1 MFLKLTIA
9 EEMISIGLI
18 ILIIAIIVFVII
30 VKMNAKT
37 KRNEKIKKSSQYFKN
52 EYKEYIEKTIKNSKF
67 STDIGEIEVKKALRQ
82 TKSFNDEF
90 QYYIGMLQVLG
101 EKGNIT
107 LYEAVTTIE
116 NEIRTTK
123 GPLFVPYIHFIFEIN
138 DVITNFSG
146 EIITVNALETET
158 LLSPAYALSNFLVD
172 KFGDPNDKKEF
183 ITGRDRI
190 NNTII
195 VIYNNVKR
203 VGFNESKDNGLYDE
217 IENIYNLWNKDKVRI
232 NYNGGKLL
240 LEILVSIEDV
250 YIESNHNDD
259 KLKDVNSIE
268 KTIKSLYKI
277 KDILINEK

>member
-195 VIYNNVKR
+195 VIYNNVKK
-203 VGFNESKDNGLYDE
+203 VDFNESKDNGLYDE
-217 IENIYNLWNKDKVRI
+217 IENIYNYWDKDKVKI

>member
-172 KFGDPNDKKEF
+172 KFGDSNDKKEF